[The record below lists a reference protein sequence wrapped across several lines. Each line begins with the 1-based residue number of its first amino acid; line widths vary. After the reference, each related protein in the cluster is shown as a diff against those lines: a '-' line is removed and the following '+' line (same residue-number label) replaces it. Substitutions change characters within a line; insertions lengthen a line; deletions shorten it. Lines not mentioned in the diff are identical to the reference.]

1 MTLICIDGMIV
12 IYMVH
17 VTDIA
22 VGTAGIRE
30 VEISRNSSGMILIGR
45 LTIQR
50 VLTAKNAFQRFK
62 HMRRKNKRKKNT
74 FQRFNAFKRSVF
86 NAFKRRCQR
95 VDSSRNRGEINASCT
110 VL

>member
-50 VLTAKNAFQRFK
+50 V
-62 HMRRKNKRKKNT
+62 
-74 FQRFNAFKRSVF
+74 
-86 NAFKRRCQR
+86 
-95 VDSSRNRGEINASCT
+95 
-110 VL
+110 